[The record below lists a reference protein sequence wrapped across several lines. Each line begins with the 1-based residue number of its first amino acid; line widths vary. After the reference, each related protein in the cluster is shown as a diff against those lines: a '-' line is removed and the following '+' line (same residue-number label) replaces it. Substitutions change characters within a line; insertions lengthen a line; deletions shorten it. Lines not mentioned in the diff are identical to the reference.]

1 MKLKF
6 LSVIKCP
13 ALQTFLF
20 RASQKGQ
27 NTQFLN
33 TIQLTKYVRYRKPY
47 CELISVFVNLEE
59 ASLKLYFML
68 FLFLMP

>member
-6 LSVIKCP
+6 LSVIVSCFTNIFIQSIP
-13 ALQTFLF
+13 A
-20 RASQKGQ
+20 RAQ
-27 NTQFLN
+27 NTPFLN
-33 TIQLTKYVRYRKPY
+33 TIQLTRYVRYRKPY
-47 CELISVFVNLEE
+47 CELMSVFVNLEE